1 MPRARKSEAFAS
13 AQIGMSEKPFLYS
26 LLNTYLENRIQ
37 NKYPINHE
45 ESIREWL
52 TEAAGA
58 YLYAP

>member
-1 MPRARKSEAFAS
+1 
-13 AQIGMSEKPFLYS
+13 MSEKSFLYS